1 MAVVYKIY
9 MVFENESVEGKYIPL
24 LYSADDVPG
33 SNAVL
38 PSDSTTYTFPSG
50 SGIEEKEVYLLKD
63 VIVFGPFVN
72 TTYASIWMNDQKTE
86 HIIVNAINTRETVKR
101 QFETIKL
108 YFKEGTSI
116 RLKLVYKK
124 HGSNCTHYIGVGG

>member
-1 MAVVYKIY
+1 MATPYKIY
-9 MVFENESVEGKYIPL
+9 MVFESVSVEGKYIPL
-24 LYSADDVPG
+24 LYTATDEINA
-33 SNAVL
+33 NAVL

-50 SGIEEKEVYLLKD
+50 SNTEEKEVYLLKD
-63 VIVFGPFVN
+63 VIVFGPFVG

-116 RLKLVYKK
+116 RLKL
-124 HGSNCTHYIGVGG
+124 GV